1 MVAVDTVRA
10 ANASLKSGQPGLVA
24 LFVGA
29 TKGIGAATLRQL
41 TKNLKAPTIYIVG
54 RSKGGFSSQL
64 SELKTL
70 NPDASFEF
78 LETEISLI
86 KNVDRI
92 SKKLK
97 ETESKLDLLFMS
109 PGILPI
115 GGPTCRHIQ
124 YLLY

>member
-1 MVAVDTVRA
+1 MVAIDTVRA
-10 ANASLKSGQPGLVA
+10 ANSSLKSGPSGLVA

-29 TKGIGAATLRQL
+29 TKGIGAATLRKL

-86 KNVDRI
+86 KNVDWI
-92 SKKLK
+92 CKKLK

-109 PGILPI
+109 PGLLPI